1 MKYYTVAELTVTD
14 PGWTRDYVAA
24 VTPMVERYGGRYL
37 ARSTAFEKLEG
48 DREPPQLILL
58 IEWPDEEAALEFHE
72 SDDYRPYRERR
83 RAGSHGEFLLVAG
96 EDVNRV
102 ARSASSSA
110 ADRRVGHAADRQSAT
125 RPAGGSRRVGGTAAG
140 E

>member
-14 PGWTRDYVAA
+14 RGWAREYVAS

-37 ARSTAFEKLEG
+37 ARTTAFEKLEG
-48 DREPPQLILL
+48 QREAPQVALL
-58 IEWPDEEAALEFHE
+58 IEWPDEESALAFYECDE
-72 SDDYRPYRERR
+72 YRPFRERR
-83 RAGSHGEFLLVAG
+83 RAGSRGEFLLVAG

-102 ARSASSSA
+102 AR
-110 ADRRVGHAADRQSAT
+110 VG
-125 RPAGGSRRVGGTAAG
+125 